1 MQQIIRELIDIS
13 DFKETFF
20 NTLYLFPDGKD
31 KNIDD
36 YFETNNKFGWNV
48 TFAEIFY
55 VRTTKLL
62 VEYRLLSV
70 EGIEQCHALKVK
82 ASEIDYW
89 RFEFL
94 GREID
99 HSPDFFE
106 PNLENFLNFYYKEI
120 LHKEKAFKQEIA
132 IPVVFYELNND
143 KKLKT
148 IRYALSV
155 NKLYTKPLFYISINN
170 DGFLQS
176 LSDWQAIDSKHIVY
190 PTPDYPNSYLLQKF
204 SNNQNGNLYRLENV
218 KNTEPKV
225 LIFKGFSDYKV
236 KYLNDKETEYL
247 LKNYGFF
254 VEELRNIITET
265 DLVLKYIPTVNYHLI
280 KPCNMVCNHCFS
292 DFSELNNDKLDLN
305 SAKKII
311 REILKIKS
319 FRKLNF
325 SGGEPTLFKG
335 IELLIRLAK
344 ENGLETSMVT
354 NGFKLVKSKDLLN
367 SLIGYLDLLVLSIDS
382 LDEVVNLAVGRHVA
396 KKTLSLND
404 FVGLAKKC
412 DKNGIKIKINTVVT
426 KNNFNQ
432 VLATDISIL
441 KPIRWKIFRML
452 PVANQ
457 NDNAN
462 SIYPTDD
469 EFKKFL
475 RLNKDIAEKLNIK
488 VVSEDNNEMT
498 GSYIMISP
506 DGRFFNNI
514 EGKHNYSESIL
525 EVGIENALNQTPLLR
540 EIFYK
545 REGDYSCN

>member
-1 MQQIIRELIDIS
+1 MQQIIRELIDVS
-13 DFKETFF
+13 NFKETFF
-20 NTLYLFPDGKD
+20 NTMYFFPEGKN

-36 YFETNNKFGWNV
+36 CFEINNKFGWNV
-48 TFAEIFY
+48 FFAEIFY
-55 VRTTKLL
+55 DKATKLL
-62 VEYRLLSV
+62 LEYRLLSN
-70 EGIEQCHALKVK
+70 EGIEQCHALKIK
-82 ASEIDYW
+82 LSEIDYW

-106 PNLENFLNFYYKEI
+106 PNLENFLSFYYKEI
-120 LHKEKAFKQEIA
+120 LQKVKAFNQEIA
-132 IPVVFYELNND
+132 IPVVFYELTNA

-148 IRYALSV
+148 IRYALKV
-155 NKLYTKPLFYISINN
+155 NNLYTKPLFYISINK

-176 LSDWQAIDSKHIVY
+176 LSDWQAFESKHVAY
-190 PTPDYPNSYLLQKF
+190 PTPDNPNNYLLQKF
-204 SNNQNGNLYRLENV
+204 NNNEKGNIYKLENI
-218 KNTEPKV
+218 KSTEQRV
-225 LIFKGFSDYKV
+225 LIFKGFNDYEV
-236 KYLNDKETEYL
+236 KYLNDKETEYT
-247 LKNYGFF
+247 LKNYGLY
-254 VEELRNIITET
+254 VAELRNIITET
-265 DLVLKYIPTVNYHLI
+265 NLVLKYIPTVNYHLI
-280 KPCNMVCNHCFS
+280 KACNMICNHCFS
-292 DFSELNNDKLDLN
+292 DFSELKNDTLDLIG
-305 SAKKII
+305 ATKII
-311 REILKIKS
+311 REVLKIKS

-344 ENGLETSMVT
+344 KNGLETSMVT
-354 NGFKLVKSKDLLN
+354 NGFKLVNSKDLFN

-382 LDEVVNLAVGRHVA
+382 LDEAVNLAVGRHVL
-396 KKTLSLND
+396 KNTLSLTD
-404 FVGLAKKC
+404 FVALAKKC
-412 DKNGIKIKINTVVT
+412 DENGIKIKINTVVT

-432 VLATDISIL
+432 LLAKDISKL
-441 KPIRWKIFRML
+441 NPIRWKIFRML

-462 SIYPTDD
+462 SIYPTDF
-469 EFKKFL
+469 EFNEFL
-475 RLNKDIAEKLNIK
+475 RLNRDVAEKLMIK

-514 EGKHNYSESIL
+514 DGEHNYSESIL

>member
-1 MQQIIRELIDIS
+1 
-13 DFKETFF
+13 
-20 NTLYLFPDGKD
+20 
-31 KNIDD
+31 
-36 YFETNNKFGWNV
+36 
-48 TFAEIFY
+48 
-55 VRTTKLL
+55 
-62 VEYRLLSV
+62 
-70 EGIEQCHALKVK
+70 
-82 ASEIDYW
+82 
-89 RFEFL
+89 
-94 GREID
+94 
-99 HSPDFFE
+99 
-106 PNLENFLNFYYKEI
+106 
-120 LHKEKAFKQEIA
+120 
-132 IPVVFYELNND
+132 
-143 KKLKT
+143 
-148 IRYALSV
+148 
-155 NKLYTKPLFYISINN
+155 
-170 DGFLQS
+170 
-176 LSDWQAIDSKHIVY
+176 
-190 PTPDYPNSYLLQKF
+190 
-204 SNNQNGNLYRLENV
+204 
-218 KNTEPKV
+218 
-225 LIFKGFSDYKV
+225 
-236 KYLNDKETEYL
+236 
-247 LKNYGFF
+247 
-254 VEELRNIITET
+254 
-265 DLVLKYIPTVNYHLI
+265 
-280 KPCNMVCNHCFS
+280 MVCNHCFS
-292 DFSELNNDKLDLN
+292 DFSELKNDKLDLD

-354 NGFKLVKSKDLLN
+354 NGFKLVKSNDLFN

-404 FVGLAKKC
+404 FVELAKKC
-412 DKNGIKIKINTVVT
+412 DENGIKIKINTVVT

-469 EFKKFL
+469 EFNEFL
-475 RLNKDIAEKLNIK
+475 KLNKDIAEKLNIK
-488 VVSEDNNEMT
+488 VVAEDNNEMT

-525 EVGIENALNQTPLLR
+525 EVGIEDALNQTPLLR

-545 REGDYSCN
+545 REGDYSCY

>member
-1 MQQIIRELIDIS
+1 MQQIIKELIDIS
-13 DFKETFF
+13 DFKETIF
-20 NTLYLFPDGKD
+20 NLMYLFTDGKD
-31 KNIDD
+31 KNIND

-62 VEYRLLSV
+62 VEYRLLSE
-70 EGIEQCHALKVK
+70 EGIELCHAIKVK
-82 ASEIDYW
+82 SPEIDYW

-94 GREID
+94 GRDID
-99 HSPDFFE
+99 HSPDSFE
-106 PNLENFLNFYYKEI
+106 PNLENFLSFYYKEI
-120 LHKEKAFKQEIA
+120 LHKVEVFKQEIA
-132 IPVVFYELNND
+132 IPVVFYELTND

-148 IRYALSV
+148 IRYALAV

-176 LSDWQAIDSKHIVY
+176 LSDWQAIETKHIVY
-190 PTPDYPNSYLLQKF
+190 PTPDYPNNYLLQKF
-204 SNNQNGNLYRLENV
+204 SNNQKGNLYKLENV
-218 KNTEPKV
+218 KSTEQRV
-225 LIFKGFSDYKV
+225 LIFKGFNDYEV
-236 KYLNDKETEYL
+236 KYINDKETEYT

-292 DFSELNNDKLDLN
+292 DFSELKNAKLDLN
-305 SAKKII
+305 SAKKVI

-335 IELLIRLAK
+335 IELLIRIAK

-354 NGFKLVKSKDLLN
+354 NGFKLIKSKDLFS

-396 KKTLSLND
+396 KKTLSLLD
-404 FVGLAKKC
+404 FVALAKKC
-412 DKNGIKIKINTVVT
+412 DENGIKIKINTVVT
-426 KNNFNQ
+426 KNNYNQ
-432 VLATDISIL
+432 VLATDISKL
-441 KPIRWKIFRML
+441 NPIRWKIFRML

-462 SIYPTDD
+462 SIYPTDY
-469 EFKKFL
+469 EFNEFL
-475 RLNKDIAEKLNIK
+475 GLNKDVAEKLNIK

-514 EGKHNYSESIL
+514 EGEHNYSESIL

-545 REGDYSCN
+545 REGDYTCN